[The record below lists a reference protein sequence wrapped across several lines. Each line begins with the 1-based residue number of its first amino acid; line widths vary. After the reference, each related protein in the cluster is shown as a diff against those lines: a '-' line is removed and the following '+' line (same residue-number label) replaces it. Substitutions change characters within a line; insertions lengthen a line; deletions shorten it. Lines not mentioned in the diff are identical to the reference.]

1 MYMTMKKSLFTLL
14 LALLAM
20 TGCRQDELSAPEAG
34 RTRLTLNLQPQ
45 RPTTVTRTVDES
57 TLADANLYVYRE
69 GESRPFAHFY
79 TTDPYFVV
87 DMEPAVYTFYAVG
100 NAHRDMGN
108 LTQQELVDCKEFG
121 IENDGTLLM
130 TGRTTENI
138 DFSTHLLKLE
148 LYRKAARIAYNVTVA
163 QPAIDAGIRIRSVQL
178 CNEPNAAPLYETE
191 DRTSADAGY
200 GASEER
206 PADEGGM
213 AATGTFYML
222 PNKQGTVPSITS
234 QDQKNRQ
241 NAPAN
246 AAHLRIRGTK
256 GGTTLEYIV
265 YLGANNTDDFNVCAN
280 EAHTYDVTIWSDTR
294 TDTRITRYLMEC
306 DDRWPESRYLS
317 VSDKGVLTYAIENTT
332 DHTLVGRFTLL
343 HGEAEALTVTEGS
356 DIRQA
361 PYEFPVTTNG
371 QLALSYTPALIR
383 EGKNS
388 KLEYRAELADETGR
402 SITYTFAHEF
412 ANRVEVYNPKG
423 TIDQITVANALDRT
437 STPEKAI
444 AWCYEGG
451 CDLTITGERFDGWYA
466 DAAFTNRLSAE
477 KTFRYIPTEAE
488 SRVYAKFRQPEPKIQ
503 CHETAKNSTYMNNVN
518 TVDLTVE
525 DYTGQVVVKAVCEQG
540 GVITSGA
547 EQTVTVTSGNRIT
560 LPENIVFVPTKTGEA
575 SYVIEVYLPDGTKI
589 GETTVTSMIAAT
601 RLVPT
606 IRVYYANPVFQGKY
620 FFSAGGGSYPL
631 TSWYGY
637 TRVCADVSFTPQLD
651 YPEPLENT
659 PMIEVLLSPKAT
671 RTITLALANTAYRQW
686 ELREEEISYESDP
699 TWPSFIVDYPTAP
712 ETAFTEYLSDVSDLS
727 GDDDLFAPHSEH
739 TDRILYPGPWTNE
752 DPDLSES
759 NLLNRYFT
767 YFSFGKQVASSDIT
781 VSKLYSGSDLEVVTD
796 FDDIKIIDELGN
808 YWK

>member
-1 MYMTMKKSLFTLL
+1 MKKSLFILL

-20 TGCRQDELSAPEAG
+20 TGCRQDELPAPEAG
-34 RTRLTLNLQPQ
+34 RTRLTLNLQSQ
-45 RPTTVTRTVDES
+45 RPTTVTRAVDES
-57 TLADANLYVYRE
+57 ALADANLFVYRE
-69 GESRPFAHFY
+69 GESQPFAHSY
-79 TTDPYFVV
+79 TTAPYFVV
-87 DMEPAVYTFYAVG
+87 DMEPAIYTFYVVG

-148 LYRKAARIAYNVTVA
+148 LYRKAARIAYNISVA
-163 QPAIDAGIRIRSVQL
+163 QPAIDAGIRIQSVQL
-178 CNEPNAAPLYETE
+178 CNEPDAVPLYETA

-213 AATGTFYML
+213 AANGTFYML
-222 PNKQGTVPSITS
+222 PNKQGTVPSIVS

-280 EAHTYDVTIWSDTR
+280 EAHTYDVTIWSDTQ

-317 VSDKGVLTYAIENTT
+317 VSDKGVLAYAIENTT

-343 HGEAEALTVTEGS
+343 QGEAEALTVTEGGEVH
-356 DIRQA
+356 QA

-388 KLEYRAELADETGR
+388 KLEYRAELTDETGR

-412 ANRVEVYNPKG
+412 ANRVEVYTPTG
-423 TIDQITVANALDRT
+423 TSSDRVTAANALDRT

-444 AWCYEGG
+444 VWCYEGG

-466 DAAFTNRLSAE
+466 DATFTQKLSAAQ
-477 KTFRYIPTEAE
+477 TFRYVPTQAE
-488 SRVYAKFRQPEPKIQ
+488 SRIYTKFRLPELKIQ
-503 CHETAKNSTYMNNVN
+503 CHETVKNATYMNNVN
-518 TVDLTVE
+518 TVDLTVD
-525 DYTGQVVVKAVCEQG
+525 DYTGPVVVKAFCEQG
-540 GVITSGA
+540 GVVTAGA
-547 EQTVTVTSGNRIT
+547 EQTVAVTSGNRIT
-560 LPENIVFVPTKTGEA
+560 LPENIVFVPTQIGEV

-589 GETTVTSMIAAT
+589 GETTVTNTITAT
-601 RLVPT
+601 KLTPNIRL
-606 IRVYYANPVFQGKY
+606 YYANLIPQMEVQVQPGNTY
-620 FFSAGGGSYPL
+620 YSWAGYSDVY
-631 TSWYGY
+631 
-637 TRVCADVSFTPQLD
+637 ADVTFTPALD
-651 YPEPLENT
+651 YSIPLEGKQ
-659 PMIEVLLSPKAT
+659 LL
-671 RTITLALANTAYRQW
+671 
-686 ELREEEISYESDP
+686 EIGIKPAGCTEHRFVVEDNQYETDL
-699 TWPSFIVDYPTAP
+699 WFVG
-712 ETAFTEYLSDVSDLS
+712 DLS
-727 GDDDLFAPHSEH
+727 GDIGAPSLKPITAVYPQSLAQPMIDIADIEDQFGFSDYSLALFAPNFPLPDGSYEE
-739 TDRILYPGPWTNE
+739 YPQLGSLTERPFLWVE
-752 DPDLSES
+752 MGMPI
-759 NLLNRYFT
+759 
-767 YFSFGKQVASSDIT
+767 VASQIT
-781 VSKLYSGSDLEVVTD
+781 FTKLYTGTDIQFETD
-796 FDDIKIIDELGN
+796 FNEIRKRIIDEISSRH
-808 YWK
+808 